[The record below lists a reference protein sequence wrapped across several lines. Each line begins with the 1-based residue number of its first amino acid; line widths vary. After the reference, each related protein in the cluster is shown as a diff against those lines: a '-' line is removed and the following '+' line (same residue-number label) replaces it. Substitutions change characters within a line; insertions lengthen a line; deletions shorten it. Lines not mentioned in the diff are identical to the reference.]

1 MPWFL
6 LSPGVS
12 ILDSG
17 IQFSIHP
24 AATPN
29 PESAE
34 NRLAAGVGR
43 ARRWLPRSMGHHPT
57 LPPPARLRIPANGSY
72 SRIGKA
78 LHDRAHRA
86 GPQAEK
92 DDRVPRRHGRARA
105 GGGGAPGAGRRGQTR
120 ADRRQAG
127 QRAGGR
133 VVCRSDL
140 KKTIA
145 FPEGTDARVLEA
157 AARLA
162 REGVVKPVLIGARP
176 ANAPEGVEFVD
187 PANSP
192 LVKRYAEL
200 YYERRRAKGITQVE
214 AAAVA
219 K

>member
-6 LSPGVS
+6 LSPGIS

-17 IQFSIHP
+17 ILFSIHP

-92 DDRVPRRHGRARA
+92 DDRISRRDGRART
-105 GGGGAPGAGRRGQTR
+105 GGGGTPGAGGRGQAGTDRRAAGECAPGRGVRGSGDFAGGEEIRRAVLRAPASQGDDAGGSGGGGEEAAVLRLADGRRSEERRG
-120 ADRRQAG
+120 G
-127 QRAGGR
+127 
-133 VVCRSDL
+133 
-140 KKTIA
+140 
-145 FPEGTDARVLEA
+145 
-157 AARLA
+157 
-162 REGVVKPVLIGARP
+162 
-176 ANAPEGVEFVD
+176 
-187 PANSP
+187 
-192 LVKRYAEL
+192 
-200 YYERRRAKGITQVE
+200 
-214 AAAVA
+214 
-219 K
+219 